1 MEVSVIV
8 NLIIDFVF
16 KKVKDSGL
24 PISKSQVSI
33 ALGVVLCIVLYFAS
47 SFIYTTIDDVIVEE
61 KVEIERTE
69 AVIEDVKD
77 TIEAITPPDKN
88 KIKRR
93 VRNEDEKEQDN
104 DSSVF

>member
-1 MEVSVIV
+1 MELSVIV

-16 KKVKDSGL
+16 KKVKGSGL

-33 ALGVVLCIVLYFAS
+33 VLGAVLCIVLYFAS

-77 TIEAITPPDKN
+77 TIEAITPPDRN
-88 KIKRR
+88 KIKDR
-93 VRNEDEKEQDN
+93 VRSEVEKEQDN
-104 DSSVF
+104 DASVF